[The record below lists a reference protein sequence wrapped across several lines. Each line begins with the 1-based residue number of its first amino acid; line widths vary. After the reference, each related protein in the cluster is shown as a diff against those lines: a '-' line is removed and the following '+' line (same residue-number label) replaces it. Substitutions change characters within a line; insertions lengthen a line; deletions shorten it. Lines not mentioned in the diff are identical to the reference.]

1 MALGAGRRALV
12 IIHTLP
18 RARVGSPAAL
28 SSCARAP
35 RGLAGPSRL
44 SRCRIPDACASL
56 HFPALHHQ
64 QGPNV
69 LSDMART
76 HAVTHRDARKGSA
89 RVDDDLDI
97 TVLEGCFLLH
107 LVLGAC

>member
-1 MALGAGRRALV
+1 MPVRRAAW
-12 IIHTLP
+12 P
-18 RARVGSPAAL
+18 GRVGSPAAAFRMHAHP
-28 SSCARAP
+28 C
-35 RGLAGPSRL
+35 
-44 SRCRIPDACASL
+44 I
-56 HFPALHHQ
+56 FPALHHQ